1 VLRSTCRYSSHY
13 TSPRSDLSARNL
25 QDPIWGPIVPLA
37 VDRVTAVRT
46 IAAPARAAIQVAA
59 RVCAMAT
66 RNVVLGSILGLAIAA
81 CADTSLASHDDIYS
95 HGADHFVLCA
105 ASIDDTY
112 GITVAEIGDALDR
125 AQADD
130 ATLHLYTH
138 TPGETIAIATLE
150 GTLAA
155 VAAREMR
162 FATYDDLSGGEVP
175 GSLAL
180 SFDDRGIA
188 AWTAMRPLLDRY
200 HARVTFFISGFLTL
214 SEDERAQIQQLA
226 ADGHDI
232 EYHSTSHL
240 DAEEYAT
247 ANGVDAYLA
256 ADIIPAL
263 EAMRADGYATTIF
276 AYPFGTRTAA
286 TDAALSQYFVHLRA
300 IRSRCPQ

>member
-1 VLRSTCRYSSHY
+1 MGTR
-13 TSPRSDLSARNL
+13 
-25 QDPIWGPIVPLA
+25 G
-37 VDRVTAVRT
+37 
-46 IAAPARAAIQVAA
+46 VALG
-59 RVCAMAT
+59 T
-66 RNVVLGSILGLAIAA
+66 VLGAALAA
-81 CADTSLASHDDIYS
+81 CTDRSLVSQDDIYS

-105 ASIDDTY
+105 ASIDDIY
-112 GITVAEIGDALDR
+112 GVTVAEVGDALDR

-138 TPGETIAIATLE
+138 TPGLTVAMATLE

-155 VAAREMR
+155 VSGRGMR
-162 FATYDDLSGGEVP
+162 FATYDDLSAGEVP

-180 SFDDRGIA
+180 SFDDHAIA
-188 AWTAMRPLLDRY
+188 TWTAMRPLLDRH
-200 HARVTFFISGFLTL
+200 HARVTFFVSTFLTL
-214 SEDERAQIQQLA
+214 SEDEHAQLQQLA

-240 DAEEYAT
+240 DAEAYSN
-247 ANGVDAYLA
+247 ANGIDAYLA
-256 ADIIPAL
+256 DDIVPAL
-263 EAMRADGYATTIF
+263 DAMRAAGYATTIF